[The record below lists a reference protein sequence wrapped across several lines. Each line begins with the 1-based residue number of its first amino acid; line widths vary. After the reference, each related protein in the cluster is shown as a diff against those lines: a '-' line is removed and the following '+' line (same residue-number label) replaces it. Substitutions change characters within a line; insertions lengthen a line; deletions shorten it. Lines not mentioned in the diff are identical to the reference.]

1 MQNFK
6 ILISIIILTLSIS
19 LFSCKEKII
28 NDTDNTISNTNR
40 LVKLIYERYTKALE
54 FSNYN
59 IKQINEL
66 NAVLLDENS
75 QIKEKPLQ
83 LISNYYQKQNF
94 FSVYLNIL
102 NQYNEYTEKEFTE
115 KIQILIDSFE
125 SLKYTDEKINKKG
138 NNLKEYTK
146 SAKIDKIKTLYLISD
161 LVNSIYIKEIHKW
174 SSSLD
179 SVYNYFSWN
188 LDQIPPDK
196 FDIKKIRQEI
206 VQPNLEDSL
215 LVKKYKLNL
224 KKKAYIEKSLFLDKA
239 FQLSDISK
247 ELLTLY
253 EELNKTE
260 KNQTIITATN
270 TRILYQLNRI
280 SEMEKK

>member
-40 LVKLIYERYTKALE
+40 LVKLIYERYTKALK

-224 KKKAYIEKSLFLDKA
+224 KKKAYMEKSLFLDKA

>member
-224 KKKAYIEKSLFLDKA
+224 KKKAYMEKSLFLDKA